1 MYAYNQCCQSLDIE
15 REIGGRQDIRKGR
28 NKKKGRER
36 ERRG

>member
-15 REIGGRQDIRKGR
+15 RETRGRQDIIKGR

-36 ERRG
+36 ERKG